1 MGFSTFDMDQS
12 RKIRRHHWIERLKIN
27 KIAKFQS
34 DLLKT
39 NDNTAPQSCKILQ
52 MFVWCGAQTGPPPY
66 KRL

>member
-1 MGFSTFDMDQS
+1 MGFSTFEMDQS
-12 RKIRRHHWIERLKIN
+12 RKIHQHHWIERLKIH

-39 NDNTAPQSCKILQ
+39 NENTAPQSCKILQ
-52 MFVWCGAQTGPPPY
+52 TFVWCGAQTGPPPY